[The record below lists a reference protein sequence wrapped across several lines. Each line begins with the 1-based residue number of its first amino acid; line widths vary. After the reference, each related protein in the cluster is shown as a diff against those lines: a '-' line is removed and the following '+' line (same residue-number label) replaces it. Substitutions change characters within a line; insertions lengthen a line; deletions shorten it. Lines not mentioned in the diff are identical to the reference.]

1 MELLCTAKFLSS
13 AFTTAFQTAVFFAMM
28 GFIGYS
34 FERMEI
40 SAKEFGVWMATT
52 SVGYILG
59 NLANKRLLK
68 HYRID
73 VITWVGAAA
82 SLGSL
87 IIMEIWHIN
96 NPSSP
101 IGLAVPMIFVGLS
114 NGVIIANSII
124 VASSAIPRLRG
135 SATGLVLSLIHI

>member
-1 MELLCTAKFLSS
+1 
-13 AFTTAFQTAVFFAMM
+13 MM

-52 SVGYILG
+52 SSAIYW

-82 SLGSL
+82 SL
-87 IIMEIWHIN
+87 
-96 NPSSP
+96 
-101 IGLAVPMIFVGLS
+101 A
-114 NGVIIANSII
+114 A
-124 VASSAIPRLRG
+124 
-135 SATGLVLSLIHI
+135 